1 MNEFKDKRNLNIMY
15 SFLNTQNTN
24 YELFNIIN
32 NMLNEDIPTEEK
44 INNIK
49 ELIEE
54 NIQIII
60 IRDNLELPDINL
72 VVQPTL
78 DRFIEPAIQ
87 DYNDNDNIID
97 GIKFYLNKNKDNYC
111 NYLLYKIYL
120 LFSL

>member
-1 MNEFKDKRNLNIMY
+1 MNEFKDKKKLNIMY

-32 NMLNEDIPTEEK
+32 DMLIEDIPTEEK